1 MRFYFGEN
9 GWPKS
14 KLGAA
19 PETDEEKELLV
30 DSLQVQY
37 GTSFTQP
44 LCFKFLVTATAV
56 QCNGNV
62 PLRPVPS
69 LADMGVNSRP

>member
-30 DSLQVQY
+30 DSLQVQ
-37 GTSFTQP
+37 TVHLSHSRCVSNFSSLPQQSN
-44 LCFKFLVTATAV
+44 VTAMY
-56 QCNGNV
+56 
-62 PLRPVPS
+62 R
-69 LADMGVNSRP
+69 

>member
-14 KLGAA
+14 TLGAA

-30 DSLQVQY
+30 DSLQVIHWHI
-37 GTSFTQP
+37 FTQQYQQPDSQRKALLKTLSP
-44 LCFKFLVTATAV
+44 LQPDVAATY
-56 QCNGNV
+56 
-62 PLRPVPS
+62 R
-69 LADMGVNSRP
+69 

>member
-19 PETDEEKELLV
+19 PETDEEKDLLI
-30 DSLQVQY
+30 DSLQV
-37 GTSFTQP
+37 
-44 LCFKFLVTATAV
+44 
-56 QCNGNV
+56 
-62 PLRPVPS
+62 
-69 LADMGVNSRP
+69 LALNSRIPNMNGSFFFVTPGTRRGGNLPLSSVP

>member
-19 PETDEEKELLV
+19 PETDEEKELLI
-30 DSLQVQY
+30 DSLQVMKL
-37 GTSFTQP
+37 S
-44 LCFKFLVTATAV
+44 VHS
-56 QCNGNV
+56 CNE
-62 PLRPVPS
+62 
-69 LADMGVNSRP
+69 M